1 MKNRTNKTKA
11 SKSWIKGVR
20 DSLKQSP
27 PTGWSIIDGINGPGV
42 QLLPID
48 CTYQKH
54 NKSGKTLDLTGSYKI
69 VFELFRLNTSGNI
82 KISAR
87 VASIEGEPLFHE
99 LNGIA
104 RALGCPKPKGTKKLT
119 SQSVAAWPSDPQRK
133 SFSTDDHEGISNW
146 VREFLC
152 KSPADFVLFVAM
164 ARNLLMK

>member
-1 MKNRTNKTKA
+1 MKNKTNETKV

-27 PTGWSIIDGINGPGV
+27 PSGWRIIDGINGHGV

-48 CTYQKH
+48 CTYQNH
-54 NKSGKTLDLTGSYKI
+54 NKSGKPLDLTGSYKI

-104 RALGCPKPKGTKKLT
+104 RALGCPKPKDTKKLN
-119 SQSVAAWPSDPQRK
+119 SQSVAAWPADSQRD
-133 SFSTDDHEGISNW
+133 SFSSDDHDGITEW
-146 VREFLC
+146 VRNFLC
-152 KSPADFVLFVAM
+152 DPPADFVLFVAF